1 MLPYDSYKQEHLVVL
16 LFVVSDYLM
25 FLCFAMLY
33 KKFTQFSKLFKH
45 WNKQIVYHFSCGKV
59 SFNQI
64 KVAIIGSGPAGFYTS
79 QALLKVFSLIFY

>member
-1 MLPYDSYKQEHLVVL
+1 
-16 LFVVSDYLM
+16 M

-33 KKFTQFSKLFKH
+33 KTFNEFPKFFKH
-45 WNKQIVYHFSCGKV
+45 WNKQIIYHFSCGKV

-79 QALLKVFSLIFY
+79 QALLKVFSFIFYSFYYQLLLLLL